1 MEPTKGNESMSKTI
15 ESNFGLYLIDHLQ
28 HAGFMQA
35 EFAEAVGIS
44 PQYLSDIKSGSRAA
58 PDTVLEGMATHLG
71 CDRDEAYWIAGR
83 ITPDVEKLMLE
94 LGPESWRQLR
104 ADCTL

>member
-1 MEPTKGNESMSKTI
+1 MSGIMERT
-15 ESNFGLYLIDHLQ
+15 NFGLYLGDHLQ
-28 HAGFMQA
+28 RAGCTQA
-35 EFAEAVGIS
+35 EFADSVGIS

-58 PDTVLEGMATHLG
+58 SDAVLEGMATHLG

-94 LGPESWRQLR
+94 LGPDSWRRLR